1 MIALYFLD
9 LCTVGDATITIAID
23 ENDDCDD
30 NDSYNNDNRRES
42 KSKWL

>member
-1 MIALYFLD
+1 MIVLYFLD